1 MAGGVNFCVFSRH
14 ATRVELLLYAAAD
27 SAEPFQLIT
36 LAPERN
42 RTFFFWHVFVEG
54 LSPGVYYTWRA
65 DGPTDTQHTGRAFNP
80 RKELLDP
87 WARAVADALWDR
99 RRAADPHDAG
109 HASLRAIVT
118 EPARPRDP
126 VAPRGLDAAII
137 YELHVGGF
145 TRHAASGV
153 KHPGTFAGLIEQIP
167 YLRELGVTHVELLPV
182 MAFDQQDVPAAAV
195 ARGLCNYW
203 GYSTHSFYSPHPGY
217 CVDPAQADR
226 EFRTLTDA
234 LHEAGIGV
242 LLDVV
247 FNHTAEGGAHGPVI
261 NFKGLANEI
270 FYHLDAGDRRRY
282 RDYTGC
288 GNTVNCNHP
297 LVSAFIVHC
306 LEYWVE
312 QMGVD
317 GFRFDLA
324 SVFARDQRGELMADP
339 PLPWAIESSRILSRV
354 PLIAEAWDAAGL
366 YHVGAFPGM
375 AWVEW
380 NGRYRD
386 VMRRFV
392 RGDPGLVGEVAT
404 RIAGSADL
412 YADGRLPGNSINF
425 ITCHDGFTLHDLVSY
440 NVKHNEANGEDNRD
454 GSNDNASWNCGVEGE
469 TTDPAV
475 LALRL
480 RQAKN
485 HLALLML
492 SRGVPM
498 LLAGDEVLR
507 SQGGNNNAY
516 CQDNALSWS
525 DWSLVETNRDMLRF
539 TRELIAL
546 RRRHPCLT
554 ANRFF
559 DAKPVPGRGIP
570 DIAWHGAR
578 LDEAP
583 WYDGQGRFLRFTL
596 AGLAAGEEDLHVILK
611 HVGSPNGCGAAIDPG
626 QALACRCRH
635 FATAAGGRHLTRK
648 TEAAHG
654 GVLFSV
660 RAQRGGAGSA
670 NVRSPWMPPSWR
682 GLANDVYQVR
692 ARPAPAS
699 LRTPCAAAHPTSP
712 EEVPGDARARRKR
725 RRRS

>member
-1 MAGGVNFCVFSRH
+1 MTETQAAPFPVYATRPGSRFPSGATALPDGVNFCVFSRH
-14 ATRVELLLYAAAD
+14 ATRVELLLYAAGN
-27 SAEPFQLIT
+27 SPEPFQVVALT
-36 LAPERN
+36 PERN

-54 LSPGVYYTWRA
+54 LPPGTCYTWRT
-65 DGPTDTQHTGRAFNP
+65 DGPTDTQQTGRSFNP

-87 WARAVADALWDR
+87 WALAVNDALWDR
-99 RRAADPHDAG
+99 RRAADPRDSG
-109 HASLRAIVT
+109 HASMRAVVT
-118 EPARPRDP
+118 EPTRPREP
-126 VAPRGLDAAII
+126 IAPRSLDDAII

-145 TRHAASGV
+145 TRHPSAEV
-153 KHPGTFAGLIEQIP
+153 KRPGTFAGVIEKIP

-182 MAFDQQDVPAAAV
+182 MAFDEQDVPASAA
-195 ARGLCNYW
+195 ARGLRNYW
-203 GYSTHSFYSPHPGY
+203 GYSTHSFYSPHPRY
-217 CVDPAQADR
+217 CVDPARADR
-226 EFRTLTDA
+226 EFRALTDA
-234 LHEAGIGV
+234 MHDAGIGV

-270 FYHLDAGDRRRY
+270 VYHLDAADRRRY

-312 QMGVD
+312 EMGVD

-324 SVFARDQRGELMADP
+324 SVFARAQDGALMADP
-339 PLPWAIESSRILSRV
+339 PVPWAIESSRSLYRV

-375 AWVEW
+375 AWAEW

-386 VMRRFV
+386 VIRRFI

-440 NVKHNEANGEDNRD
+440 DAKRNEANGENNRD
-454 GSNDNASWNCGVEGE
+454 GSDDNASWNCGVEGE

-475 LALRL
+475 LALRQ
-480 RQAKN
+480 RQARN
-485 HLALLML
+485 YLAILML

-507 SQGGNNNAY
+507 SQGGNNNGY
-516 CQDNALSWS
+516 CQDNALSWF
-525 DWSLVETNRDMLRF
+525 DWKLVESNRDMLRF

-546 RRRHPCLT
+546 RRRHACLT

-559 DAKPVPGRGIP
+559 DGRPVPGRGIP
-570 DIAWHGAR
+570 DVAWHGAR

-583 WYDGQGRFLRFTL
+583 WHEGEARFLRFTM
-596 AGLAAGEEDLHVILK
+596 AGLTSDEEDLHVILNMSDQAMDAALPSIPGRRWHIALDTSQLPPADILWRGQQK
-611 HVGSPNGCGAAIDPG
+611 PHAATFYSASARSVVVLEARHDNGTARPDRLGS
-626 QALACRCRH
+626 
-635 FATAAGGRHLTRK
+635 GR
-648 TEAAHG
+648 G
-654 GVLFSV
+654 N
-660 RAQRGGAGSA
+660 GGA
-670 NVRSPWMPPSWR
+670 
-682 GLANDVYQVR
+682 
-692 ARPAPAS
+692 
-699 LRTPCAAAHPTSP
+699 LR
-712 EEVPGDARARRKR
+712 
-725 RRRS
+725 